1 MRVPFLHSRL
11 LILLSKYLFK
21 ITLIVLVGLLGS
33 SCTPEYLRPTLPG
46 KIPVVETL
54 PNQNLV
60 FVNGKVQLRG
70 SCYLGEENLIEVGF
84 IVSPISGVVENGQ
97 SAEKIVVDKNDLALL
112 NDSEF
117 LFNVEYSVGS
127 IPNLTKYY
135 RAFCK
140 NSQGIGYGEE
150 LNLLTLTGIPEV
162 TTSSVSMIS
171 STGGTSGG
179 NVTSSGAALVTAR
192 GLAFSTSQNPTTVNG
207 STINGSGIGVFTS
220 ALTGL
225 TASTLYYVRAYATN
239 SIGTAYGN
247 QVSFMTSFPS
257 FTCGTSMVS
266 DVESNMYNT
275 VQIGTQCWTKSNLK
289 VSKYRNG
296 VNIPTGLN
304 NFTWQA
310 TSSGAYAIYSNDPV
324 NNGLYGKL
332 YNHYAVTDSRGL
344 CPTGWHVPSDA
355 EWTTLVNHLGGSSV
369 AGAKLKSTAMQPT
382 AGGWG
387 GFANG
392 TNSSGFSA
400 LPGGYRDNNGNFIDV
415 TIYGQWWSSS
425 VNSGANAFSLGI
437 SGFSSSIESRI
448 ELKRYG
454 FSVRCL
460 KD

>member
-33 SCTPEYLRPTLPG
+33 SCTPEYLRPSLPG
-46 KIPVVETL
+46 RIPVVETL

-150 LNLLTLTGIPEV
+150 LNFLTLTGIPEV
-162 TTSSVSMIS
+162 TTSSVSMIT

-207 STINGSGIGVFTS
+207 STVNGSGIGVFTS

-225 TASTLYYVRAYATN
+225 AAATLYYVRAYATN

-247 QVSFMTSFPS
+247 QVSFMTSG
-257 FTCGTSMVS
+257 FTCGTFQVS
-266 DVESNMYNT
+266 DVENNLYTT

-289 VSKYRNG
+289 TSKYRNG
-296 VNIPTGLN
+296 DNIPTGLSN
-304 NFTWQA
+304 SVWA
-310 TSSGAYAIYSNDPV
+310 DASYGAYAIYNNDPV
-324 NNGLYGKL
+324 NNGYYGKL
-332 YNHYAVTDSRGL
+332 YNHLVVTDSRGL
-344 CPTGWHVPSDA
+344 CPIGWHVPSDA

-369 AGAKLKSTAMQPT
+369 AGGALKSTST
-382 AGGWG
+382 NFFVGWDLPNTG
-387 GFANG
+387 A
-392 TNSSGFSA
+392 TNSSNFTA
-400 LPGGYRDNNGNFIDV
+400 LPGGNRNLSGYFGFIR
-415 TIYGQWWSSS
+415 GFGSWWSSS
-425 VNSGANAFSLGI
+425 VSGSDAWMRELSYNTI
-437 SGFSSSIESRI
+437 SVNRNTYYTRTSG
-448 ELKRYG
+448 L
-454 FSVRCL
+454 SVRCIR
-460 KD
+460 D